1 VLIVTTADE
10 HRVALAM
17 LRVALGLTPGD
28 VETILGGDPG
38 WVIAYE
44 SGEAEAVG
52 LYVWN
57 GWVQCLAVG
66 YCAKLHAAAAPEE
79 LHSIAD
85 SLLTLAAHKEAQ

>member
-1 VLIVTTADE
+1 MTTADE

-28 VETILGGDPG
+28 VERVLGGDPG

-44 SGEAEAVG
+44 SGEAAPVG
-52 LYVWN
+52 LAEWS